1 MPDKEIVVK
10 MVVSEP
16 PVPEPNTL
24 YLICPASG
32 PSVILLNGLRLEQGS
47 WESLLGKPTVIAAG
61 ETVTAARAAIQA
73 GAESATITD
82 STEDK
87 TLVAAGN
94 WGLWSLL
101 QRFRN
106 FQKWV
111 VGRFD
116 ASGKALS
123 AVNADSATTANTAN
137 SATTANTATSATS
150 AATATK
156 LVTPRALTASLSNTG
171 VGSFDGAADTTIG
184 VSGTLGVVNGG
195 TGATTAAAALTNLG
209 GATNAQTLTDAA
221 ATTVLPPITVSTVP
235 AILQSVRNTLKW
247 LISRFDGA
255 GKALTAVAADSAASA
270 STSVKLTTPRS
281 LRVDL
286 ASSSAVNFDGTA
298 NVTPGVTGVLPV
310 GNGGTGSNT
319 AAAARTALGVPA
331 ATNGTHTGTTAMDL
345 VSLKAVRSKSTN
357 QVGNATIDMS
367 LGEHFTLTPVGNFTL
382 AVTSPPPA
390 GQIGVFIL
398 DINNGGSY
406 TITWPANSRWEN
418 GTIQALTATGR
429 DRLAFTTVDGGT
441 SYEISML
448 LKNFK

>member
-10 MVVSEP
+10 MVVTEP

-47 WESLLGKPTVIAAG
+47 WQTLLGKPTVIAAG

-150 AATATK
+150 AVTATK

-171 VGSFDGAADTTIG
+171 APVLDRDAVSARG
-184 VSGTLGVVNGG
+184 V
-195 TGATTAAAALTNLG
+195 TNLV
-209 GATNAQTLTDAA
+209 AVTAEVALVA
-221 ATTVLPPITVSTVP
+221 VLAVVALLAVFAVVAES
-235 AILQSVRNTLKW
+235 
-247 LISRFDGA
+247 
-255 GKALTAVAADSAASA
+255 ALTADNA
-270 STSVKLTTPRS
+270 LP
-281 LRVDL
+281 L
-286 ASSSAVNFDGTA
+286 ASKRPT
-298 NVTPGVTGVLPV
+298 
-310 GNGGTGSNT
+310 
-319 AAAARTALGVPA
+319 
-331 ATNGTHTGTTAMDL
+331 TH
-345 VSLKAVRSKSTN
+345 
-357 QVGNATIDMS
+357 
-367 LGEHFTLTPVGNFTL
+367 F
-382 AVTSPPPA
+382 
-390 GQIGVFIL
+390 
-398 DINNGGSY
+398 
-406 TITWPANSRWEN
+406 
-418 GTIQALTATGR
+418 
-429 DRLAFTTVDGGT
+429 
-441 SYEISML
+441 
-448 LKNFK
+448 

>member
-10 MVVSEP
+10 MVVTEP

-24 YLICPASG
+24 YLICPATG
-32 PSVILLNGLRLEQGS
+32 PSIILLNGLRLEQGS
-47 WESLLGKPTVIAAG
+47 WGSLLGKPAVIAAG
-61 ETVTAARAAIQA
+61 ETATAARTAIQA

-82 STEDK
+82 SAEDK
-87 TLVAAGN
+87 TLVTAGN
-94 WGLWSLL
+94 WGLWPLL

-106 FQKWV
+106 FQKWM

-123 AVNADSATTANTAN
+123 AVSADSATTANTAN
-137 SATTANTATSATS
+137 SATTAGSATSATS
-150 AATATK
+150 ATTATK
-156 LVTPRALTASLSNTG
+156 LTTPRSITTSLSNTG
-171 VGSFDGAADTTIG
+171 TTTFDGSGNAVAGI
-184 VSGTLGVVNGG
+184 SGTLALGNGG
-195 TGATTAAAALTNLG
+195 TGATDATGALANLGAAAQN
-209 GATNAQTLTDAA
+209 QTLSDVAG
-221 ATTVLPPITVSTVP
+221 TVNLPPVTASTVP
-235 AILQSVRNTLKW
+235 ALLQACRNTLKW

-255 GKALTAVAADSAASA
+255 GKALTAVAADSAASS

-281 LRVDL
+281 LHVNL

-331 ATNGTHTGTTAMDL
+331 ATNGTHTGTTTMDL
-345 VSLKAVRSKSTN
+345 VSLKAVRSKSTS